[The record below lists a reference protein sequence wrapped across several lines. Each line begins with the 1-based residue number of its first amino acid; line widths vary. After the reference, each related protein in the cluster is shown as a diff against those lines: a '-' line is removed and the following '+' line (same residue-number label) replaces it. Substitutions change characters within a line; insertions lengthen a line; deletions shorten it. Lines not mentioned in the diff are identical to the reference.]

1 MIGIDSN
8 YLHKMV
14 PHWHRHWHF
23 HANESCYSS
32 SNSPSNPWKP
42 SHVTRKMDPGLARN
56 FEKFGPNN
64 SRKKKKKTEICPKFS
79 KLHLLW
85 FDWLKFFRF
94 GNLKNF
100 RLRPLVQK
108 NIFWVT
114 EIQNFSPESR
124 LIWQYIFL
132 FLSAPPR
139 WRILI
144 DNYERKQCWLQ

>member
-23 HANESCYSS
+23 HAKESCYSS

-42 SHVTRKMDPGLARN
+42 SRVTRKMDSGLARN
-56 FEKFGPNN
+56 FEKFGP
-64 SRKKKKKTEICPKFS
+64 
-79 KLHLLW
+79 
-85 FDWLKFFRF
+85 
-94 GNLKNF
+94 KNF
-100 RLRPLVQK
+100 RK
-108 NIFWVT
+108 NLKFARNFRRYIAVIWATKIFQVWKSEKFQAPAVGPKKDFWVT

-124 LIWQYIFL
+124 LIWQYIYL

-139 WRILI
+139 LI

>member
-23 HANESCYSS
+23 HAKESCYSS

-56 FEKFGPNN
+56 FEKFGPKN
-64 SRKKKKKTEICPKFS
+64 SRKKIWNLPEIFEATFTVIWVTKIFQVWKSEKFQAPAVGPKK
-79 KLHLLW
+79 
-85 FDWLKFFRF
+85 D
-94 GNLKNF
+94 
-100 RLRPLVQK
+100 
-108 NIFWVT
+108 FWVT